1 MAEAGRYLYAV
12 TRGVAGSAVES
23 IDGIGGAPV
32 TLVEQGGLVAVVG
45 TVDLDEFGEAALRE
59 HLEDLGWLERVAREH
74 DRVVQAV
81 AQLGPTAPLRLAT
94 ICLDDDG
101 VRDRLR
107 EWHDGLHAALDRV
120 IGRAEWSAKVYV
132 MAQQS
137 QAGSDSPENSPASSG
152 GGAAYLRRKQAQSR
166 ERRAAEQQGVDAAR
180 AIHEALGAA
189 SVASRLLAPQ
199 DPRLTGHEGT
209 MTLNAAYLVPVD
221 AQDAFLAESDRLA
234 AADSQVRLEVNGPW
248 PPYSFATLD
257 DL

>member
-12 TRGVAGSAVES
+12 TRDVAGPAVET
-23 IDGIGGAPV
+23 IHGIGETPV
-32 TLVEQGGLVAVVG
+32 TLVEEGGLVAVVG

-74 DRVVQAV
+74 DQVVQAV

-107 EWHDGLHAALDRV
+107 DWHDGLHAALDRV
-120 IGRAEWSAKVYV
+120 TGRAEWSAKVYV
-132 MAQQS
+132 MARQS
-137 QAGSDSPENSPASSG
+137 PTGDDGAEVSQTPGS
-152 GGAAYLRRKQAQSR
+152 GAAYLRRKQAQSR
-166 ERRAAEQQGVDAAR
+166 ERLEAEQQGIDAAR
-180 AIHEALGAA
+180 AIHEALGAV
-189 SVASRLLAPQ
+189 SVATRLLAPQ

-221 AQDAFLAESDRLA
+221 AQDRFLAESERLT
-234 AADSQVRLEVNGPW
+234 AADPQVRLEVNGPW
-248 PPYSFATLD
+248 PAYSFATLE

>member
-12 TRGVAGSAVES
+12 TRDVADAAVKG
-23 IDGIGGAPV
+23 IDGISGAPV
-32 TLVEQGGLVAVVG
+32 TLVAEGGLVAVVG
-45 TVDLDEFGEAALRE
+45 TVDLEEFGEAALRE

-74 DRVVQAV
+74 DHVVQAV

-120 IGRAEWSAKVYV
+120 TGRAEWSAKVYV
-132 MAQQS
+132 TAQQ
-137 QAGSDSPENSPASSG
+137 AGADGAEADETSG
-152 GGAAYLRRKQAQSR
+152 SGAAYLRRKQAQSR
-166 ERRAAEQQGVDAAR
+166 QRREAEQQGVDAAR
-180 AIHEALGAA
+180 AIHEALSAV

-221 AQDAFLAESDRLA
+221 AQDAFLGEGQRLA
-234 AADSQVRLEVNGPW
+234 AADTEVRLEVNGPW

>member
-12 TRGVAGSAVES
+12 TRDIDATTVET
-23 IDGIGGAPV
+23 IDGIADAPV
-32 TLVEQGGLVAVVG
+32 TTVEEAGLVAVVG
-45 TVDLDEFGEAALRE
+45 TVDLDEFGEAGLRE
-59 HLEDLGWLERVAREH
+59 HLEDLSWLERVARSH
-74 DRVVQAV
+74 DHVVQAV

-101 VRDRLR
+101 VRERLR

-120 IGRAEWSAKVYV
+120 TGRSEWSAKAYV
-132 MAQQS
+132 LPQPS
-137 QAGSDSPENSPASSG
+137 QAVPESAEAKQTPG
-152 GGAAYLRRKQAQSR
+152 DGAAYLRRKQAQSL
-166 ERRAAEQQGVDAAR
+166 ERRATEQQGVEAAR
-180 AIHEALGAA
+180 AIHEALGAV

-209 MTLNAAYLVPVD
+209 MTLNAAYLVPLEG
-221 AQDAFLAESDRLA
+221 QDAFLAESERQ
-234 AADSQVRLEVNGPW
+234 ADTNSQVRLEVNGPW